1 MTTPD
6 WEQRPSSD
14 APSYERE
21 YRFGDS
27 KLIIRFGDITRS
39 DAEVLVSSDDY
50 LLSAGGG
57 VSLALTRAGGHAVS
71 VDASKYD
78 SLSWGDVAVTSA
90 GALPAKFIFH
100 VVTIGPDAVDDDGSS
115 PRRGD
120 RSPEAQ
126 QVMIARATR
135 RCMELAT
142 ELGVSSLA
150 FPALGAGVANLEIAS
165 VAASMAEVIAAD
177 LREATSPRRVELFLA
192 AKSWQSE
199 WDYLVFFEEVA
210 RHLSVPLPVAAPA
223 EDLNSRSR
231 DVPALVKVQQEVVEV
246 EQMAS
251 SATSGARLI
260 DLREKFESTLSD
272 SRPIQVFVSYAR
284 EDQEAA
290 SILTSHL
297 SALRHEN
304 LVVWSDQRIEA
315 GQKWDQM
322 IREAIETADIG
333 VYLVS
338 HWFLSSEYC
347 VGVEWRRAVERSHE
361 GSMRL
366 LPVILSQCHW
376 KSLVGDVQVLPAG
389 GQPITSQS
397 NHDEAYFG
405 IVAEVR
411 TLALALKEARA

>member
-39 DAEVLVSSDDY
+39 DADVLVSSDDY

-57 VSLALTRAGGHAVS
+57 VSGALARAGGRAVS
-71 VDASKYD
+71 VDASKYE

-100 VVTIGPDAVDDDGSS
+100 VVTIGPDAPEAQDDDL
-115 PRRGD
+115 RKGD

-126 QVMIARATR
+126 KKMIARATK
-135 RCMELAT
+135 RCLELAH
-142 ELGVSSLA
+142 ELSISSIA
-150 FPALGAGVANLEIAS
+150 FPALGAGVANLDLS
-165 VAASMAEVIAAD
+165 TVAASMAEAIAAE
-177 LREATSPRRVELFLA
+177 LRKAREARRVELFLA

-199 WDYLVFFEEVA
+199 WDYLVFFEEGA
-210 RHLSVPLPVAAPA
+210 RHLSVPLPTPSVAEQSAPG
-223 EDLNSRSR
+223 SR
-231 DVPALVKVQQEVVEV
+231 DVPALVRVQQEVVEA
-246 EQMAS
+246 EQTAGGES
-251 SATSGARLI
+251 SGARLI
-260 DLREKFESTLSD
+260 DLQAKFESTLSD
-272 SRPIQVFVSYAR
+272 SRPVQVFVSYAR
-284 EDQEAA
+284 EDEEAA
-290 SILTSHL
+290 AILTSHL

-304 LVVWSDQRIEA
+304 LVVWSDQRIEP
-315 GQKWDQM
+315 GQKWDEV
-322 IREAIETADIG
+322 IRDAIETADIG

-347 VGVEWRRAVERSHE
+347 VGVEWHRAVERSHE

-376 KSLVGDVQVLPAG
+376 KGLVGDVQVLPAG
-389 GQPITSQS
+389 GRPITSQS

-405 IVAEVR
+405 IVEEVR
-411 TLALALKEARA
+411 MLALSLKQDRL